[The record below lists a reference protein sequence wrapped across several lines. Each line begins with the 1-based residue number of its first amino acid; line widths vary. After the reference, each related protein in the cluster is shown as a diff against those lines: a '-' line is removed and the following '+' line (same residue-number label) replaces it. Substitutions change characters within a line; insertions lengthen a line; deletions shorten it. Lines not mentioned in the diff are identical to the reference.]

1 MLVGMDDEREGIL
14 QVGELPVIRRRSSV
28 QDVDISQALRSA
40 REKELNAALA
50 FVLEQR
56 AAIGRY
62 DDPRPWDH
70 MTLYLQDRIRENA
83 NGAT

>member
-1 MLVGMDDEREGIL
+1 MDDEREGIL
-14 QVGELPVIRRRSSV
+14 QVGELPVIRRRTSV

-40 REKELNAALA
+40 REGELGAALA
-50 FVLEQR
+50 FVLERR
-56 AAIGRY
+56 AAIRPY
-62 DDPRPWDH
+62 EDYRPWDE